1 VPDMPDPMPELD
13 KDTAEYNPIMGT
25 HRRRYG
31 SLHQAA
37 NGKNHLILDV
47 CLVI

>member
-1 VPDMPDPMPELD
+1 MPDPMPELD

-31 SLHQAA
+31 SLHQVAPPSPSTHSFS
-37 NGKNHLILDV
+37 N
-47 CLVI
+47 